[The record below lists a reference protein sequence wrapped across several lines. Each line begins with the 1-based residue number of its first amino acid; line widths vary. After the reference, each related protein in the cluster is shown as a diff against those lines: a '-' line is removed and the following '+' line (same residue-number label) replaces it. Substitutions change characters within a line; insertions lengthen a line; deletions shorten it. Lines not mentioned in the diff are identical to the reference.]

1 MTQLGESVAVT
12 TIPEEKKEESTKEKL
27 KIRFSLFF
35 DGTLNN
41 RSNIA
46 EREQFETGTTTKT
59 YKTEGDG
66 GNNSYDNGRTNIAI
80 MEPHIEEVQDPYNF
94 SFKIYIEG
102 QGTFNTGDEK
112 ERGFLDGKKGDTT
125 LGYAGGSG
133 ASGVAKRAKK
143 GYQKAMLKLNTF
155 LAQNPSTDFEIEK
168 VDIDVFGFSRGAATA
183 RYAIALMLEDEGR
196 PLKDHLEGKRYTSL
210 TKETVEVKFAG
221 LYDTVVSVNG
231 SQYSYWADNKLKQ
244 QSVKLAKK
252 TLHLAAAE
260 EHRLDFPLHLIKS
273 AKDANTGKEY
283 FLPGVHAD
291 VGGSYNLANEA
302 LLDGNAPENATSTY
316 KTIIAKGTIDAM
328 NTKKTSLVDSGAYT
342 LSQLEV
348 DENSQGVMGFFTKA
362 KLLATKTLTG
372 KQYMRATSEVDLL
385 INIGLLS
392 SLEIDKANL
401 IAQGWYTEEE
411 IEIATKKIVT
421 AVAGA
426 VVGGLVGGVTGAKI
440 GAAIGA
446 SESALIVNREN
457 IKSAYSNIPL
467 KIMADYATKETELK
481 INAKLKDRANL
492 ILSKEI
498 FLGYV
503 EKDIEDYIASIGN
516 NSKPEDWLDDTE
528 KWSPGFDI
536 KKLRH
541 DHLHMSSKMAV
552 GYFPR
557 FNAHKRKRYYYEG

>member
-1 MTQLGESVAVT
+1 MTQMGEAVAVT
-12 TIPEEKKEESTKEKL
+12 TIPEEQEKKVKKTKL

-41 RSNIA
+41 RSNID
-46 EREQFETGTTTKT
+46 EREQFELGTTTKT

-94 SFKIYIEG
+94 AFKIYIEG
-102 QGTFNTGDEK
+102 QGTFNTGDEN
-112 ERGFLDGKKGDTT
+112 ERGFLDGKKGDSTV
-125 LGYAGGSG
+125 GYAGGSG

-143 GYQKAMLKLNTF
+143 GYKKAMMELNEF
-155 LAQNPSTDFEIEK
+155 LGDKDPADWEIEK

-183 RYAIALMLEDEGR
+183 RYAISLMLEDEDR
-196 PLKDHLEGKRYTSL
+196 PIMDYLSGKHYSPL
-210 TKETVEVKFAG
+210 TKETVEVKLAG

-260 EHRLDFPLHLIKS
+260 EHRVDFPLHHIKS
-273 AKDANTGKEY
+273 AKDAGTGREY
-283 FLPGVHAD
+283 FLPGVHSD
-291 VGGSYNLANEA
+291 VGGSYNLANE
-302 LLDGNAPENATSTY
+302 LMIDKTSEGSTTTY
-316 KTIIAKGTIDAM
+316 KTVIAKGTIGEM
-328 NTKKTSLVDSGAYT
+328 NAKRVSLINSGAYAPN
-342 LSQLEV
+342 QLEV
-348 DENSQGVMGFFTKA
+348 DENSHGVMGFFTKA
-362 KLLATKTLTG
+362 KLIASKTIAG
-372 KQYMRATSEVDLL
+372 QQYMRTSSEVDRLM
-385 INIGLLS
+385 NIGSLS
-392 SLEIDKANL
+392 SLEIDKGNL

-411 IEIATKKIVT
+411 IDIATKKAITT
-421 AVAGA
+421 AAGA
-426 VVGGLVGGVTGAKI
+426 LVGGAVGGVQ

-446 SESALIVNREN
+446 ALGSEVGALIVNRDN

-467 KIMADYATKETELK
+467 KIMADYATKEAELK
-481 INAKLKDRANL
+481 INAKLKDRADL

-503 EKDIEDYIASIGN
+503 ESTIESYIGEVGN
-516 NSKPEDWLDDTE
+516 SSKPEDWLDVDS
-528 KWSPGFDI
+528 KWSSSFDM

-557 FNAHKRKRYYYEG
+557 FDNHQRRRYYYEG